1 MSEMEKSTRERYEP
15 AYLLA
20 HKLIDKL
27 AIIVGNCDL
36 LSAQAQASSECA
48 KRLDLIRDVAKEIAK
63 ELQQDEYQLLEAAR
77 SVGRQKHY
85 VA

>member
-1 MSEMEKSTRERYEP
+1 MSEMEKSTRERAEP

-36 LSAQAQASSECA
+36 LSAQAQAGSECA
-48 KRLDLIRDVAKEIAK
+48 KRLDLIRDVAKGIAK
-63 ELQQDEYQLLEAAR
+63 ELQQDECQLLEAAR